1 MLLLLFMHSNQYFL
15 RSVKSNM
22 NDNLIALAENNSST
36 QTHLQAQS
44 ADEIPV
50 SSASILP
57 TTTSQV
63 FSTPLSSST
72 SVHQSLLQNTQPPTI
87 IIQNS
92 PQLQF
97 DPSHIDMFFHTFDAH
112 YFGKHLTEEQLYFE
126 LIKCLSSE
134 HFHKASLCMS
144 RDSVN
149 SYTTLK
155 AALIKAYS
163 LPLHKRL
170 TQLRTAPPLG
180 DRSPTQLLY
189 ELKNILGTIDP
200 QDETLNWFLQTEFMN
215 RLPNNIQFILA
226 AFPFKSVEEL
236 APIADSLI
244 QNDKSL
250 NSPKVNSTDDV
261 FSAMLKEFS
270 SLKFWLCVKFL
281 TKLPHLISLTHHT
294 IDLTP
299 SLLMKTL
306 KIISQLHPNNYHFL
320 LLCNHHQVRI
330 SLFQVEI
337 RFLMVCVFTTKNMEL
352 LPDTVSK
359 AALIL
364 IAI

>member
-36 QTHLQAQS
+36 QTHLQAQR

-72 SVHQSLLQNTQPPTI
+72 SVHQSILQNTQPPTI
-87 IIQNS
+87 LIQNS

-170 TQLRTAPPLG
+170 TQLYTAPPLG

-189 ELKNILGTIDP
+189 NLKNILGTIDP
-200 QDETLNWFLQTEFMN
+200 QDETLNWFL
-215 RLPNNIQFILA
+215 
-226 AFPFKSVEEL
+226 
-236 APIADSLI
+236 
-244 QNDKSL
+244 
-250 NSPKVNSTDDV
+250 
-261 FSAMLKEFS
+261 
-270 SLKFWLCVKFL
+270 
-281 TKLPHLISLTHHT
+281 
-294 IDLTP
+294 
-299 SLLMKTL
+299 
-306 KIISQLHPNNYHFL
+306 
-320 LLCNHHQVRI
+320 
-330 SLFQVEI
+330 
-337 RFLMVCVFTTKNMEL
+337 
-352 LPDTVSK
+352 
-359 AALIL
+359 
-364 IAI
+364 

>member
-1 MLLLLFMHSNQYFL
+1 MHSNQYFL

-22 NDNLIALAENNSST
+22 NDNLIALVENNSST
-36 QTHLQAQS
+36 QIHLQAQS
-44 ADEIPV
+44 ADAIPV

-72 SVHQSLLQNTQPPTI
+72 SVHQSLLQNIQPPTI

-97 DPSHIDMFFHTFDAH
+97 NPSHIDMFFHTFDAH

-170 TQLRTAPPLG
+170 TQLHTAPPLG
-180 DRSPTQLLY
+180 DRCPTQLLY
-189 ELKNILGTIDP
+189 
-200 QDETLNWFLQTEFMN
+200 
-215 RLPNNIQFILA
+215 
-226 AFPFKSVEEL
+226 
-236 APIADSLI
+236 
-244 QNDKSL
+244 
-250 NSPKVNSTDDV
+250 
-261 FSAMLKEFS
+261 
-270 SLKFWLCVKFL
+270 C
-281 TKLPHLISLTHHT
+281 
-294 IDLTP
+294 
-299 SLLMKTL
+299 
-306 KIISQLHPNNYHFL
+306 II
-320 LLCNHHQVRI
+320 
-330 SLFQVEI
+330 
-337 RFLMVCVFTTKNMEL
+337 
-352 LPDTVSK
+352 
-359 AALIL
+359 
-364 IAI
+364 